1 MHKERLFV
9 GDSGRS
15 GICCKI
21 CDRKFILYIRYQQYA
36 REIGIKDQLIQE
48 RTSRV
53 NEATQEVRQKLQAIG
68 KLQQELAGE
77 QTRYGNFEYQTKQRI
92 LEIDV
97 RVDHYEG
104 DIDQMKSQILN
115 KERDLDY
122 KCLEQQT
129 LALEV
134 QKSERVI
141 GQAQTQLV
149 T

>member
-1 MHKERLFV
+1 M
-9 GDSGRS
+9 
-15 GICCKI
+15 
-21 CDRKFILYIRYQQYA
+21 Q
-36 REIGIKDQLIQE
+36 
-48 RTSRV
+48 
-53 NEATQEVRQKLQAIG
+53 
-68 KLQQELAGE
+68 
-77 QTRYGNFEYQTKQRI
+77 
-92 LEIDV
+92 
-97 RVDHYEG
+97 
-104 DIDQMKSQILN
+104 SQILN